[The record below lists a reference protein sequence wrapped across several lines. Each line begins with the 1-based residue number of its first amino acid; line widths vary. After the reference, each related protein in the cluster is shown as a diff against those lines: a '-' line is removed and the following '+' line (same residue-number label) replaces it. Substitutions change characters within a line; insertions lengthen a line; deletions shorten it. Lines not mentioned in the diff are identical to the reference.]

1 MIIFDGVWFEYEPN
15 QPVLR
20 NLSLQLKPGETVALM
35 GENGAGKTTLVKH
48 INGLLKPTR
57 GAVYLEGVD
66 TRETSTAQ
74 LARKVGFVFQN
85 ADHQLFAD
93 TLQAEIGFALRNLHF
108 SKEEIDERVN
118 RFLELFE
125 LTKYHDQ
132 SPFLLSGGERKRL
145 ALASVLCVE
154 PQIVILDEPTQ
165 AQDALQKQKLL
176 DFIESFRKSNHIL
189 LLVTHDVEF
198 AVKAVDRIVVLSQG
212 ELIADGTPRQILNN
226 LPVLERARLLPPQLT
241 QFAHQLAE
249 HIPQFPTDIL
259 TLPEAVKAVNQI
271 LRRQR

>member
-1 MIIFDGVWFEYEPN
+1 MILFDDVWFEYEPG

-20 NLSLQLKPGETVALM
+20 NLSLQLQPGETVALM

-48 INGLLKPTR
+48 INGLLKPTH
-57 GAVYLEGVD
+57 GTVYFEGVD
-66 TRETSTAQ
+66 TRKTSTAQ

-93 TLQAEIGFALRNLHF
+93 TLQAEISFALRNLNF

-118 RFLELFE
+118 RFLTLFE

-154 PQIVILDEPTQ
+154 PHVLILDEPTQ

-176 DFIESFRKSNHIL
+176 DFIASFRKSNHIL

-212 ELIADGTPRQILNN
+212 ELIADGTPRLILNN
-226 LPVLERARLLPPQLT
+226 LPILERARLLPPQLT

-249 HIPQFPTDIL
+249 HVPRFPTDLL
-259 TLPEAVKAVNQI
+259 TLNEAVKAVNQI
-271 LRRQR
+271 LQRSR

>member
-1 MIIFDGVWFEYEPN
+1 MILFNDISFEYEPN

-20 NLSLQLKPGETVALM
+20 NISLQIKPGETVALM

-48 INGLLKPTR
+48 INGLLKPTH
-57 GAVYLEGVD
+57 GTVYLEGVD

-93 TLQAEIGFALRNLHF
+93 TLQSEIGFALRNLNF
-108 SKEEIDERVN
+108 SKEEINERVT
-118 RFLELFE
+118 RFLTLFE

-154 PQIVILDEPTQ
+154 PQILILDEPTQ

-198 AVKAVDRIVVLSQG
+198 AVKAVDRIIVLSQG

-226 LPVLERARLLPPQLT
+226 LSILERARLLPPQLT
-241 QFAHQLAE
+241 QFAHQLANQ
-249 HIPQFPTDIL
+249 IPHFPTDIL

-271 LRRQR
+271 LRRPR